1 MAAAAAAAP
10 CKQTAGER
18 VSPDWSRGAEAP
30 VGWMEPAGF
39 GSCWF
44 WCLLVLVPAGFG
56 SCWFWFLRVLV
67 SAGFGVCLLVLVSVF
82 FLLYLLSRDRALLR
96 VCPGV

>member
-1 MAAAAAAAP
+1 MAAAAAAP

-30 VGWMEPAGF
+30 VGWME
-39 GSCWF
+39 
-44 WCLLVLVPAGFG
+44 PAGFG